1 MSEGLK
7 LNPVTQKVVE
17 KCINDVL
24 EEYVKESKLFT
35 ADTLHYLRTKITSL
49 VHERL
54 GEKEIQNIDV
64 GLDLNKVEDIKFFFQ
79 INVPRSKAEEHI
91 LKQEK

>member
-1 MSEGLK
+1 MNEGLK

-17 KCINDVL
+17 KCINEVL
-24 EEYVKESKLFT
+24 QEYVSESKLFT
-35 ADTLHYLRTKITSL
+35 AETLQYVRSRITSL

-54 GEKEIQNIDV
+54 GSTEITNIDV

-79 INVPRSKAEEHI
+79 INVPQDKAEEHI
-91 LKQEK
+91 IKQDK

>member
-1 MSEGLK
+1 MSDKLQ

-17 KCINDVL
+17 KCINEVL
-24 EEYVKESKLFT
+24 QEYVNQSKVFT
-35 ADTLHYLRTKITSL
+35 ADTLHYLRSKITSL

-54 GEKEIQNIDV
+54 GNTEIHNIDV

-79 INVPRSKAEEHI
+79 INVPQEKAEEHI
-91 LKQEK
+91 LKQDK

>member
-1 MSEGLK
+1 MSDGLK

-17 KCINDVL
+17 KCINEVL
-24 EEYVKESKLFT
+24 QEYVSESKLFT
-35 ADTLHYLRTKITSL
+35 ADTLHYVRNKITSL

-54 GEKEIQNIDV
+54 GNTEIANIDV

-79 INVPRSKAEEHI
+79 INVPQDKAEEHI
-91 LKQEK
+91 IKQDK

>member
-17 KCINDVL
+17 KCISEVL
-24 EEYVKESKLFT
+24 QEYVKESKLFT
-35 ADTLHYLRTKITSL
+35 ADTMDYLRKKITSL

-54 GEKEIQNIDV
+54 GTGEIVNIDV

-79 INVPRSKAEEHI
+79 INVPQAKAEEHI
-91 LKQEK
+91 IKQDK